1 MSLLSIGADIEIV
14 IPLPAFRA
22 MQKLMERLEL
32 ALPGNVI
39 QDGFCLLR
47 QLDAYCEEQP
57 GTVLLWVSES
67 REEIPVRAPE
77 PFRGV
82 LMDECFLDA
91 TPLML
96 LLAEPADRYAW
107 RMGYDFGKGRLR
119 RLAVG
124 MNVAENQVVL
134 YGISLYDAIVT
145 VILGRSPHSGQLV
158 LRGDNHERRLPLPP
172 SLQKFEVV

>member
-57 GTVLLWVSES
+57 GTVLLWVTES
-67 REEIPVRAPE
+67 KEEIPVRAPE

-82 LMDECFLDA
+82 LMEECFLDA

-96 LLAEPADRYAW
+96 LLAEPLDNDVW
-107 RMGYDFGKGRLR
+107 REGYDFGKGRLG
-119 RLAVG
+119 RLAQKMG
-124 MNVAENQVVL
+124 TSAHTVVL
-134 YGISLYDAIVT
+134 HGIGFYAAVAT
-145 VILGRSPHSGQLV
+145 VILGRPPHKGQLV
-158 LRGDNHERRLPLPP
+158 LRGDSHERRLPLPP
-172 SLQKFEVV
+172 SLKKFEAI